1 MEKRDIPFL
10 SVGELSQLVEHRYV
24 SPVQVVEAYLDRID
38 DLDFK
43 FNSYLTLCRQEAL
56 SQAKEADREIAQ
68 GRYRG
73 PMHGIP
79 VGIKDQMWTAGIRS
93 TGGSTFLT
101 DFFPHEDATVVSRL
115 KEAGAI
121 ILGKTNLT
129 EFALSGF
136 SHRFSIPRNP
146 WNLDM
151 FTGGSSSGS
160 GAATAAFLCATSL
173 GEDTGGSIRFPAAW
187 CGLAGLVPTWGRVS
201 RFGLMTACWSR
212 DTVGP
217 LSRTVKDAAVTL
229 AAIAGQDPKDQYTWD
244 VPVPDYSG
252 GLNGDVKGVRVGV
265 VDELMN
271 SVLVEPET
279 RLAADRAVAVLGE
292 LGTVVDSMSLPLAQ
306 QASSV
311 SPALSGVEVE
321 SALNHH
327 QWIRERPGDYGHDH
341 RIALLAGSLIPA
353 QAYYKAQKL
362 RGLLRR
368 QVLDSFEKY
377 DVLVSPTIGVPAQPI
392 ENDPVV
398 TSKESSSRH
407 PYLLTQFA
415 NHAGCPAISVPCG
428 LTSDGLPIGFQIVG
442 RPWDEVT
449 VLKVA
454 YAYEQSTHWHAIRP
468 PGI

>member
-10 SVGELSQLVEHRYV
+10 SVGELSQLVEHRHV
-24 SPVQVVEAYLDRID
+24 SPVEVVEAYLDRID
-38 DLDFK
+38 NLDFK
-43 FNSYLTLCRQEAL
+43 YNSYLTLCRREAL

-79 VGIKDQMWTAGIRS
+79 VGIKDQIWTAGIRS
-93 TGGSTFLT
+93 TGGSTFLA
-101 DFFPHEDATVVSRL
+101 DFFPNEDATVVSRL

-187 CGLAGLVPTWGRVS
+187 CGLVGLVPTWGRVS

-271 SVLVEPET
+271 SVMVEPET
-279 RLAADRAVAVLGE
+279 RLAADRAIAVLGD

-306 QASSV
+306 QAGTV

-362 RGLLRR
+362 RSLLRQ
-368 QVLDSFEKY
+368 QVLDSLEKY

-392 ENDPVV
+392 ENDPAV
-398 TSKESSSRH
+398 TSKESATRH

-428 LTSDGLPIGFQIVG
+428 LTSGGLPIGFQIVG

-454 YAYEQSTHWHAIRP
+454 HAYEQSTQWHTMRP